1 MTEDDNSTGSEPYP
15 ASVRRRSV
23 LKGVAAASGVGLA
36 GVGLAQQDGPVAIRL
51 DGDTAGWMVPDDAG
65 DPVGEGPNP
74 TLTLQPG
81 QDYEVTWENV
91 DGQPHNFAVVD
102 GDDETLLSSEI
113 IEEQG
118 ATQTVEFTASE
129 EMAEY
134 LCDVHPVSMRGDVE
148 IGGGAGTATP
158 AGGGQAARFF
168 QRGTEVGVQVVAEG
182 MTAPTD
188 FEDHPEL
195 DFYYVTDQT
204 GELWTVDP
212 DEGLSEEPV
221 LNVSDRM
228 VELGT
233 YNGQYGDPESEY
245 DERGLLGV
253 ELHPEFPDDQRLFL
267 HYSRPPNEET
277 PEDWSHVEVVSSFEV
292 SEDGTTVDGDS
303 EQVLLSFQKPQYN
316 HDSGPMAFGPDG
328 YLYVPMGDG
337 GGANDDMYGHV
348 DDWYDQNAGG
358 NGQDVTENLLGDV
371 HRIDVDGGDGDRPYG
386 IPEDNPFA
394 GDSEGLDEIYAY
406 GFRNP
411 YGISFDSQGNCF
423 VADAG
428 QNLFEEADVVER
440 GGNYGWNVKEGTHCF
455 STENAADP
463 EAITDCPDT
472 EPDEAP
478 YDGSELI
485 DPIVEYPHTYQGQNV
500 GIVIIGGHR
509 YENDVIG
516 GLQGKY
522 VFGEWT
528 KDPSRNEPMGRI
540 LAATPPEGFDGE
552 GGGTPAAD
560 DGDATAGN
568 ASAGNATGGDA
579 ATVADGVA
587 DDNATDGNVTGG
599 KTAPQEPEIE
609 GEEVVPRDELWEMEE
624 LVVQGG
630 EDGTLSQFVRMFGRN
645 EEGEIFVLANQLGR
659 LLRAPDSETGYLF
672 KLVPPEEGEEL
683 PAIPDP
689 LPGEEPE
696 ETAAGDD
703 AAGNETAGNMTA
715 GNETDDA
722 AGN

>member
-1 MTEDDNSTGSEPYP
+1 MTGDDNSTGSESYP

-23 LKGVAAASGVGLA
+23 LKGVAAAGGVGLA
-36 GVGLAQQDGPVAIRL
+36 GVGLAQQDEPIAIRL
-51 DGDTAGWMVPDDAG
+51 GGVTSGWTVPDDAG

-74 TLTLQPG
+74 TLTLQAG
-81 QDYEVTWENV
+81 RDYEVTWENV
-91 DGQPHNFAVVD
+91 DGQPHNFAVLD
-102 GDDETLLSSEI
+102 GDEETLLSSEI

-118 ATQTVEFTASE
+118 ATQTVSFTATE

-134 LCDVHPVSMRGDVE
+134 LCEVHPVSMRGDVE
-148 IGGGAGTATP
+148 VGTGDGTATP
-158 AGGGQAARFF
+158 AGDAQAARFF

-212 DEGLSEEPV
+212 DEGLSDEPV

-267 HYSRPPNEET
+267 HYSRPPNEDT
-277 PEDWSHVEVVSSFEV
+277 PDDWSHVEVVSSFEV
-292 SEDGTTVDGDS
+292 GEDGTDVDAGS

-337 GGANDDMYGHV
+337 GGANDELYGHV

-394 GDSEGLDEIYAY
+394 GDDSEGLDEIYAY

-411 YGISFDSQGNCF
+411 FGISFDSRGNCF

-463 EAITDCPDT
+463 DAITDCPDA

-485 DPIVEYPHTYQGQNV
+485 DPVVEYPHTYQGQNV

-509 YENDVIG
+509 YENDVID
-516 GLQGKY
+516 GLEGKY

-528 KDPSRNEPMGRI
+528 KDPSRNEPLGRI
-540 LAATPPEGFDGE
+540 LAATPPDGFDGAD
-552 GGGTPAAD
+552 GGTPTATEGSD
-560 DGDATAGN
+560 EDATATPSGED
-568 ASAGNATGGDA
+568 ATTDT
-579 ATVADGVA
+579 AT
-587 DDNATDGNVTGG
+587 ATED
-599 KTAPQEPEIE
+599 
-609 GEEVVPRDELWEMEE
+609 VVPRDELWEMEE
-624 LVVQGG
+624 LIVQDGQ
-630 EDGTLSQFVRMFGRN
+630 EGTLSQFVRMFGQN

-672 KLVPPEEGEEL
+672 KLVPPEEGEDL
-683 PAIPDP
+683 PQVPDP
-689 LPGEEPE
+689 LPGAEPTE
-696 ETAAGDD
+696 AD
-703 AAGNETAGNMTA
+703 
-715 GNETDDA
+715 NETDGSN
-722 AGN
+722 GN